1 MLTPLPCAALTDLW
15 RVGSGSLSAR
25 KIITLW
31 KDSLAELNYYE
42 VRGER
47 GRGIIEGSE
56 LPLLIQAAVSLT

>member
-31 KDSLAELNYYE
+31 KDCLAELNNYE